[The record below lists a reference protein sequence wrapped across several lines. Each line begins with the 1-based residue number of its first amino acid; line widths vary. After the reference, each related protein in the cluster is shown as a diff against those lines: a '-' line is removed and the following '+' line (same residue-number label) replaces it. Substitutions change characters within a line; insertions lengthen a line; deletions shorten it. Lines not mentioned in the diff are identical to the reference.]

1 MVIAGVDYMT
11 YSAKAK
17 GEPVDIVYPKAEQ
30 LLAHVQ
36 LGLWR
41 IVKCWRCKR
50 VYWLFIIRWCTKQVS
65 KAYLLPG
72 RTDIKAENRPNVEE
86 IPVLNIDWKTVE
98 KEQDEIGK
106 QFKKVFQ

>member
-1 MVIAGVDYMT
+1 MLKVQKSLLIIY
-11 YSAKAK
+11 
-17 GEPVDIVYPKAEQ
+17 YPMMYK
-30 LLAHVQ
+30 
-36 LGLWR
+36 
-41 IVKCWRCKR
+41 K
-50 VYWLFIIRWCTKQVS
+50 VS

>member
-1 MVIAGVDYMT
+1 MKDSKNVEGAKEFIDY
-11 YSAKAK
+11 
-17 GEPVDIVYPKAEQ
+17 
-30 LLAHVQ
+30 LLSDDVQ
-36 LGLWR
+36 
-41 IVKCWRCKR
+41 
-50 VYWLFIIRWCTKQVS
+50 KQVS

-72 RTDIKAENRPNVEE
+72 RTDIKAENRQNVEE